1 MKNYYELEKD
11 KLESKLTLEKEKAE
25 KKYKKMVEEYEQ
37 KHKDEISQLEDENEQ
52 MRDEFMSM
60 ETGLQTTINQLQHDN
75 DMKSKQLDNL
85 EKGLAELKETSAK
98 REHELN
104 AKYESLSQSTRAE
117 KDAQYQKIE
126 QLQTENNKKEKT
138 IMSLSHLKEQLTT
151 SLEKREAAI
160 EDLKRE
166 AADLKASFEKASE
179 DLKKRYQE
187 LSSEYLEK
195 KIGYEKS
202 IALAGQE
209 KEFLEKKVKEQ
220 SDLL

>member
-1 MKNYYELEKD
+1 
-11 KLESKLTLEKEKAE
+11 
-25 KKYKKMVEEYEQ
+25 
-37 KHKDEISQLEDENEQ
+37 
-52 MRDEFMSM
+52 
-60 ETGLQTTINQLQHDN
+60 
-75 DMKSKQLDNL
+75 
-85 EKGLAELKETSAK
+85 
-98 REHELN
+98 
-104 AKYESLSQSTRAE
+104 
-117 KDAQYQKIE
+117 
-126 QLQTENNKKEKT
+126 
-138 IMSLSHLKEQLTT
+138 MSLSHLKEQLTT